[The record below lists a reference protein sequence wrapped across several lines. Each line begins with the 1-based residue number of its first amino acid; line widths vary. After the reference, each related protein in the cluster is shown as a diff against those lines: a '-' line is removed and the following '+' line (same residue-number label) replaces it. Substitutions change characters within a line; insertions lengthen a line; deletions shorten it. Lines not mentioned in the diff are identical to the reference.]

1 MKLPNTDKAV
11 VPETK
16 IRDYLLSTT
25 HPIGRFKSMVFHD
38 LGYSSDSWHTLHND
52 LKGFLHLDATLKE
65 QTEYGS
71 KYEIRGS
78 ITGPTGK
85 SATLVTAWIV
95 RAGED
100 FPRFVTAYPGD

>member
-1 MKLPNTDKAV
+1 MKLSKTDKAV
-11 VPETK
+11 ISETK
-16 IRDYLLSTT
+16 IRDYLLSSV
-25 HPIGRFKSMVFHD
+25 HPIGRFKSIFFND
-38 LGYSSDSWHTLHND
+38 LGYFSDNWKTLHDD

-71 KYEIRGS
+71 KYEIRGG
-78 ITGPTGK
+78 ITGPSGK
-85 SATLVTAWIV
+85 SAMLVTAWMV